1 MRLTTKYFIFI
12 KIVLKQ
18 FFGKLKETT
27 SVGSELTS
35 LKWKAALPTTGQQS
49 KKYLERT
56 DVS

>member
-27 SVGSELTS
+27 SVGSELIS